1 MDAFVDT
8 VTPHG
13 AKVAFGE
20 EGLAEHT
27 RGLGG
32 PLFTVGSWGAAGLI
46 LPGIHVHLVL
56 PLHFIG
62 LGGFLR
68 ELFWQE
74 ASGPRLQVE
83 HRGPRLQVGVA
94 AVATYQGAKE
104 RQRAQAF

>member
-1 MDAFVDT
+1 M
-8 VTPHG
+8 
-13 AKVAFGE
+13 AFGE

-32 PLFTVGSWGAAGLI
+32 PFFTVGSWGAAGLI